1 MNSRILIIGPNMPT
15 GGVARYVKDLLSW
28 HGEFTYS
35 LFDTKRPLKSNIKA
49 NITGYSNVLNA
60 GFFHFIRNA
69 FITFFHLFI
78 FPFRLIKERPL
89 IVHICGVSY
98 MGFWENAY
106 YMVITKL
113 LGLPITIHYLGGFDI
128 YYLNCKEIE
137 KKLIEHV
144 LQWAKKIVVLTP
156 KISLVMSKFIEIDKI
171 SVIPS
176 SIHTQH
182 YELQNNKNTRDDG
195 ILQILFLGGADPF
208 RKGVNDL
215 LKAAQIICTHYPS
228 IKFIIS
234 GGSEKS
240 IKQTTKIVMPIERVE
255 FVGWLSEQEKIEL
268 LHSVDIFVLPSYH
281 EGLPYAIIEAMA
293 SGLPIVASS
302 VGGIPDVIRNGE
314 NGFLIE
320 PGDIQGLVYYLETL
334 IKDSNLRESIGV
346 KNHLYAI
353 TEYSVDTNLCK
364 LEKIF
369 SKVLYG

>member
-1 MNSRILIIGPNMPT
+1 
-15 GGVARYVKDLLSW
+15 
-28 HGEFTYS
+28 
-35 LFDTKRPLKSNIKA
+35 
-49 NITGYSNVLNA
+49 
-60 GFFHFIRNA
+60 
-69 FITFFHLFI
+69 
-78 FPFRLIKERPL
+78 
-89 IVHICGVSY
+89 
-98 MGFWENAY
+98 
-106 YMVITKL
+106 
-113 LGLPITIHYLGGFDI
+113 
-128 YYLNCKEIE
+128 
-137 KKLIEHV
+137 
-144 LQWAKKIVVLTP
+144 
-156 KISLVMSKFIEIDKI
+156 
-171 SVIPS
+171 
-176 SIHTQH
+176 
-182 YELQNNKNTRDDG
+182 
-195 ILQILFLGGADPF
+195 
-208 RKGVNDL
+208 
-215 LKAAQIICTHYPS
+215 
-228 IKFIIS
+228 
-234 GGSEKS
+234 
-240 IKQTTKIVMPIERVE
+240 MPIERVE